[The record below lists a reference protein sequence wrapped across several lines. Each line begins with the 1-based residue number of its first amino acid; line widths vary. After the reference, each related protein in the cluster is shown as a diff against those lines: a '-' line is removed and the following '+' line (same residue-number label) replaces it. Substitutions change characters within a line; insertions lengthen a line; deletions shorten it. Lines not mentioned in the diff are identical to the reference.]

1 MKQCFIKKE
10 VDEMKNEA
18 IKIENM
24 TVAYEAEPVLWN
36 IDVAFQKGQ
45 LTAILG
51 PNGAGKSSLLN
62 AMLGLVKPVSGNIKF
77 LQNDGDWGSFQQVQ
91 KHVAYVPQRS
101 SVDWD
106 FPTDVLDVV
115 VMGRYAHLGWLK
127 RPRKKDYNIAKE
139 KLEQVG
145 MLSYQNR
152 QISQLS
158 GGQRQRVF
166 LARALAQEA
175 DFYLLDEPLAGVDIK
190 TEKIII
196 NLLEE
201 LVQDG
206 KMVVVVHHDLQ
217 TVEEYFDR
225 VIFLNHEIIDSGA
238 TTSTFTEE
246 NIEETYRRD
255 RNAEGIEST

>member
-1 MKQCFIKKE
+1 MGR
-10 VDEMKNEA
+10 EA
-18 IKIENM
+18 IKIKNM
-24 TVAYEAEPVLWN
+24 TVAYQADPVLWN
-36 IDVAFQKGQ
+36 VDVAFKQGK

-62 AMLGLVKPVSGNIKF
+62 AMLGLINPISGHIEF
-77 LQNDGDWGSFQQVQ
+77 LKNNGHWGDFKSVQ
-91 KHVAYVPQRS
+91 KSVAYVPQKS

-115 VMGRYAHLGWLK
+115 VMGRYAHLGWIK
-127 RPRKKDYNIAKE
+127 RPRKLDYKIAEE

-145 MLSYQNR
+145 MLDFKKR

-175 DFYLLDEPLAGVDIK
+175 DIYLLDEPLAGVDIK
-190 TEKIII
+190 TEKVIIH
-196 NLLEE
+196 LLKE
-201 LVQDG
+201 LIAQNKTVA
-206 KMVVVVHHDLQ
+206 VVHHDLQ
-217 TVEEYFDR
+217 TVEEYFEE
-225 VIFLNHEIIDSGA
+225 VIFLNHEIIASGSVA
-238 TTSTFTEE
+238 STFSEE

-255 RNAEGIEST
+255 RNVERIEEI

>member
-1 MKQCFIKKE
+1 MNKQ
-10 VDEMKNEA
+10 A
-18 IKIENM
+18 INIENM
-24 TVAYEAEPVLWN
+24 TVAYQAEPVLWN
-36 IDVAFQKGQ
+36 VNVTFNKGK

-51 PNGAGKSSLLN
+51 PNGAGKSTLLN
-62 AMLGLVKPVSGNIKF
+62 AILDLVKPVSGNIQFIK
-77 LQNDGDWGSFQQVQ
+77 NDGNWGTFEDVQQ
-91 KHVAYVPQRS
+91 HVAYVPQRS

-127 RPRKKDYNIAKE
+127 RPKQNDYDIAKE

-145 MLSYQNR
+145 MLSYQDR

-175 DFYLLDEPLAGVDIK
+175 DVYLLDEPLAGVDIK

-196 NLLEE
+196 DLLEE
-201 LVQDG
+201 LAKEG
-206 KMVVVVHHDLQ
+206 KTVVVVHHDLQ
-217 TVEEYFDR
+217 TVEEYFDE
-225 VIFLNHEIIDSGA
+225 VIFLNHEIIDYGETA
-238 TTSTFTEE
+238 STFTDK
-246 NIEETYRRD
+246 NVEETYRRD
-255 RNAEGIEST
+255 RNAERIEKK

>member
-1 MKQCFIKKE
+1 
-10 VDEMKNEA
+10 MKNQT

-36 IDVAFQKGQ
+36 LNVSFTKGK

-62 AMLGLVKPVSGNIKF
+62 AILGLVKPVSGSILFNN
-77 LQNDGDWGSFQQVQ
+77 QEDNWTSFSAVQQE
-91 KHVAYVPQRS
+91 VAYVPQKS
-101 SVDWD
+101 SVDWE

-127 RPRKKDYNIAKE
+127 RPRTEDYEIAKA

-145 MLSYQNR
+145 MLSYKNR

-175 DFYLLDEPLAGVDIK
+175 KVYFLDEPLAGVDIK

-196 NLLEE
+196 DLLKNLVKE
-201 LVQDG
+201 G
-206 KMVVVVHHDLQ
+206 KTVIIVHHDLE
-217 TVEEYFDR
+217 TVEEYFDE
-225 VIFLNHEIIDSGA
+225 VVFLNHEVIDYGE
-238 TTSTFTEE
+238 TSTTFTDA

-255 RNAEGIEST
+255 RNAEGIDEI